1 MLGKASH
8 IDLMTFD
15 SPFISDPLE
24 ASPSLDTG
32 LDFEST
38 WNMPEASN
46 YRGWCDA
53 SVAVIMDRLRKV
65 QELRLKVTP
74 TDSPPFSGTY
84 MPPVVHRQIVLTR
97 TGDLKILIASETSVQ
112 AALRLRESEEESCLW
127 RLRCSDDDLRTRIK
141 GVLTDS

>member
-8 IDLMTFD
+8 VDLMTFD

-32 LDFEST
+32 LDFDST

-53 SVAVIMDRLRKV
+53 SVAIIMHRLRKA
-65 QELRLKVTP
+65 QELRLQVIP
-74 TDSPPFSGTY
+74 TDCAPFAGTC
-84 MPPVVHRQIVLTR
+84 MPLFVHR
-97 TGDLKILIASETSVQ
+97 
-112 AALRLRESEEESCLW
+112 
-127 RLRCSDDDLRTRIK
+127 
-141 GVLTDS
+141 